1 MRAMFNRRSISLTGS
16 VFYWRLSG
24 RLLIVAALAAIVLL
38 VSACAETP
46 SQPAP
51 RRAARTQ
58 APPPPPAPAPP
69 TVSTQVYV
77 YPTSGQSEDRV
88 NRDRYECYLWSVK
101 QSGFDPSQAQ
111 LAPHQ
116 RVEVVPMPPS
126 GTNTVAGAATGA
138 VLGAI
143 IANPHDAAAGAVGG
157 AIVGGALGAISDSQR
172 EQQAKQV
179 QSRYDRRTAA
189 QNAQLEEQAS
199 NYRRALTACLE
210 GRGYTV
216 K

>member
-1 MRAMFNRRSISLTGS
+1 
-16 VFYWRLSG
+16 
-24 RLLIVAALAAIVLL
+24 
-38 VSACAETP
+38 
-46 SQPAP
+46 
-51 RRAARTQ
+51 
-58 APPPPPAPAPP
+58 
-69 TVSTQVYV
+69 VYV
-77 YPTSGQSEDRV
+77 YPTSGQSADRV

-126 GTNTVAGAATGA
+126 GTDTVAGAATGA
-138 VLGAI
+138 VLGAV
-143 IANPHDAAAGAVGG
+143 IAEPHNAGAGAVAG

-179 QSRYDRRTAA
+179 QSRYDRRTTA

>member
-1 MRAMFNRRSISLTGS
+1 MSNRSPTRPAILVFNP
-16 VFYWRLSG
+16 
-24 RLLIVAALAAIVLL
+24 RLLTDRRLLLVAALMGIALVL
-38 VSACAETP
+38 SACTETP
-46 SQPAP
+46 SRPAP
-51 RRAARTQ
+51 ARRVARTE
-58 APPPPPAPAPP
+58 PPPPPQP
-69 TVSTQVYV
+69 VNTQVYV

-88 NRDRYECYLWSVK
+88 GRDRYECYLWSVK

-126 GTNTVAGAATGA
+126 GTDTVTGAAAGAVIGA
-138 VLGAI
+138 V
-143 IANPHDAAAGAVGG
+143 IADRHNTAAGAVGG

-189 QNAQLEEQAS
+189 QNAQLEEQAG

>member
-1 MRAMFNRRSISLTGS
+1 MRAMFNRRSICLSAS
-16 VFYWRLSG
+16 VFIP
-24 RLLIVAALAAIVLL
+24 RLLIVAALAGIVLL

-46 SQPAP
+46 AQPAP
-51 RRAARTQ
+51 QRRVTRAE
-58 APPPPPAPAPP
+58 PPP
-69 TVSTQVYV
+69 VNTQVYV
-77 YPTSGQSEDRV
+77 YPTSGQSADRV

-101 QSGFDPSQAQ
+101 QSGFDPSQPQ

-138 VLGAI
+138 VLGAL

-172 EQQAKQV
+172 AQQAKQV

-199 NYRRALTACLE
+199 SYRRALTACLE

>member
-1 MRAMFNRRSISLTGS
+1 MRAMLNRRSICLTSS
-16 VFYWRLSG
+16 VFYW
-24 RLLIVAALAAIVLL
+24 RLLIVAALAGIVML

-46 SQPAP
+46 AHPAP
-51 RRAARTQ
+51 QRRVARTE
-58 APPPPPAPAPP
+58 PPPPPPP
-69 TVSTQVYV
+69 PVNTQVYV
-77 YPTSGQSEDRV
+77 YPTSGQSADRV

-138 VLGAI
+138 VLGAV
-143 IANPHDAAAGAVGG
+143 IAEPHNAGAGAVAG

-172 EQQAKQV
+172 EQQVKQV

>member
-1 MRAMFNRRSISLTGS
+1 RSSIPLG
-16 VFYWRLSG
+16 G
-24 RLLIVAALAAIVLL
+24 LIAALAGMLL
-38 VSACAETP
+38 MSGCADSP
-46 SQPAP
+46 ARPAP
-51 RRAARTQ
+51 QRRLARTE
-58 APPPPPAPAPP
+58 PPPPPPQP
-69 TVSTQVYV
+69 VNTQVYV
-77 YPTSGQSEDRV
+77 YPTSGQTADRV

>member
-1 MRAMFNRRSISLTGS
+1 MLNRRSIALTGS
-16 VFYWRLSG
+16 VFYQ
-24 RLLIVAALAAIVLL
+24 RLLMGVALAAAVLL
-38 VSACAETP
+38 LSACAETP
-46 SQPAP
+46 SHPAP
-51 RRAARTQ
+51 APHHAARTEQ
-58 APPPPPAPAPP
+58 PPPAPQP
-69 TVSTQVYV
+69 VNTQVFV
-77 YPTSGQSEDRV
+77 YPTSGQSADRV

-116 RVEVVPMPPS
+116 RVEVVPVPPS

-157 AIVGGALGAISDSQR
+157 AVVGGALGAIADSQHA
-172 EQQAKQV
+172 QQVKQV
-179 QSRYDRRTAA
+179 QSRYDQRTAA
-189 QNAQLEEQAS
+189 QNAQLEGQAS
-199 NYRRALTACLE
+199 SYRRALTACLE

>member
-16 VFYWRLSG
+16 VFHWRLYG

-46 SQPAP
+46 SRPAP
-51 RRAARTQ
+51 ARPAAH
-58 APPPPPAPAPP
+58 AEPPPPPPQP
-69 TVSTQVYV
+69 VNTQVYV
-77 YPTSGQSEDRV
+77 YPTSGQSADRV

-101 QSGFDPSQAQ
+101 QSGFDPSQGQ

-116 RVEVVPMPPS
+116 RVEVVPMPPA

-172 EQQAKQV
+172 QQQAKQV